1 MKSMIHVE
9 NLVKT
14 FKGNVQAVKGVSFD
28 VEEGEFFSFLGP
40 NGAGKSTT
48 IQMITT
54 LLKPTSGRAE
64 IAGFDVVNEPEQIR
78 RVIGVALQETGIDPQ
93 LTGRELLEMQGNLFG
108 FQSSMARK
116 RADELLELV
125 GLTEDAH
132 RKCGKYSGG
141 MRRRLD
147 LALTLVQNPKVL
159 FLDEPTTGLDPYNR
173 KLIWEE
179 IRSLN
184 KEKGTTIFLTTQ
196 YLEEADELA
205 DRISI
210 INEGKIVASGTQEN
224 LKASIG
230 KDVIDLVFATEEEA
244 MRASGLLARLAGD
257 KKHSGSALR
266 LFMEK
271 GTAKLPEIIRQLDQ
285 ESITPITLNVSPPSL
300 NDVFL
305 NLTGYSIQSEKL
317 KSEESHA

>member
-210 INEGKIVASGTQEN
+210 INEGQIVASGTQEN

-244 MRASGLLARLAGD
+244 MRASGLLARLASD
-257 KKHSGSALR
+257 EKHSGSALR

-271 GTAKLPEIIRQLDQ
+271 GTTKLPEIIRQLDQ

-317 KSEESHA
+317 KREESHA

>member
-14 FKGNVQAVKGVSFD
+14 FKGNLQAVKGISFH
-28 VEEGEFFSFLGP
+28 VAEGEFFSFLGP

-64 IAGFDVVNEPEQIR
+64 IAGFDVMNEPEQIR

-93 LTGRELLEMQGNLFG
+93 LTGRELLEIQGKLFG

-116 RADELLELV
+116 RANELLELV
-125 GLTEDAH
+125 GLTEDAQ

-147 LALTLVQNPKVL
+147 LALTLVQRPKVL

-184 KEKGTTIFLTTQ
+184 KDQGTTIFLTTQ

-210 INEGKIVASGTQEN
+210 INEGKIVASGTQET

-230 KDVIDLVFATEEEA
+230 KDVIDLVFTTEDKAT
-244 MRASGLLARLAGD
+244 RASILLSHLAGEE
-257 KKHSGSALR
+257 KQSGTALR
-266 LFMEK
+266 LFVEN
-271 GTAKLPEIIRQLDQ
+271 GTSKLPEIIRLLDQ
-285 ESITPITLNVSPPSL
+285 ESITPITLNLSPPSL
-300 NDVFL
+300 DDVFL
-305 NLTGYSIQSEKL
+305 NLTGHSIQSDKR
-317 KSEESHA
+317 KREESYS

>member
-1 MKSMIHVE
+1 MIHVE

-14 FKGNVQAVKGVSFD
+14 FKGNVEAVKGVSFD
-28 VEEGEFFSFLGP
+28 VEDGEFFSFLGP

-54 LLKPTSGRAE
+54 LLKPTSGKAE
-64 IAGFDVVNEPEQIR
+64 IAGFDVMNEPEQIR

-93 LTGRELLEMQGNLFG
+93 LTARELLEIQGKLFG
-108 FQSSMARK
+108 FSSSMARK

-125 GLTEDAH
+125 GLTEAAA

-147 LALTLVQNPKVL
+147 LALTLVHTPKVL

-184 KEKGTTIFLTTQ
+184 KERGTTIFLTTQ

-230 KDVIDLVFATEEEA
+230 RDVIDLVFTTEAEA
-244 MRASGLLARLAGD
+244 MRASLLLERLAGD
-257 KKHSGSALR
+257 KQHTGPELR
-266 LFMEK
+266 LFVEK
-271 GTAKLPEIIRQLDQ
+271 GTAKLPEMIRLLDQ
-285 ESITPITLNVSPPSL
+285 ESMTPITLNVSPPSL
-300 NDVFL
+300 DDVFL
-305 NLTGYSIQSEKL
+305 NLTGHSIQTAKI
-317 KSEESHA
+317 KGEESYV

>member
-14 FKGNVQAVKGVSFD
+14 FKGNVQAVRGVSFS
-28 VEEGEFFSFLGP
+28 VEEGEFFAFLGP

-64 IAGFDVVNEPEQIR
+64 IAGFDVMNEPEQIR

-93 LTGRELLEMQGNLFG
+93 LTGRELLEIQGKLFG
-108 FQSSMARK
+108 FQSSVARK

-147 LALTLVQNPKVL
+147 LALTLVQRPKVL

-184 KEKGTTIFLTTQ
+184 KEQGTTIFLTTQ

-230 KDVIDLVFATEEEA
+230 ADVIDLVFSTEEEA
-244 MRASGLLARLAGD
+244 RRASALLARFEGEV
-257 KKHSGSALR
+257 KQSGSELR
-266 LFMEK
+266 LFVEK
-271 GTAKLPEIIRQLDQ
+271 GPAKLPEIIRQLDQ
-285 ESITPITLNVSPPSL
+285 EFITPITLNVSPPSL
-300 NDVFL
+300 DDVFL
-305 NLTGYSIQSEKL
+305 NLTGHTIQAEKL
-317 KSEESHA
+317 KREESHV

>member
-14 FKGNVQAVKGVSFD
+14 FKGNVEAVKGVSFD
-28 VEEGEFFSFLGP
+28 VEEGEFFAFLGP

-48 IQMITT
+48 IQIITT
-54 LLKPTSGRAE
+54 LLKPTSGKAE
-64 IAGFDVVNEPEQIR
+64 IAGFDVTDEPEKIR

-93 LTGRELLEMQGNLFG
+93 LTGREILEIQGKLFG
-108 FQSSMARK
+108 LKSGQARK
-116 RADELLELV
+116 KTDELLELV
-125 GLTEDAH
+125 GLTEAAN

-147 LALTLVQNPKVL
+147 LALTLVQQPKVL

-230 KDVIDLVFATEEEA
+230 KDVIDLVFSTEGEA
-244 MRASGLLARLAGD
+244 MRASSLLGRVTVNQKPLGAG
-257 KKHSGSALR
+257 LR
-266 LFMEK
+266 LFVEK
-271 GTAKLPEIIRQLDQ
+271 GPAKLPEIIRQLDQ
-285 ESITPITLNVSPPSL
+285 ELITPITLNVSPPSL
-300 NDVFL
+300 DDVFL
-305 NLTGYSIQSEKL
+305 NLTGHSIQSEKERERSL
-317 KSEESHA
+317 NA

>member
-1 MKSMIHVE
+1 MKPIIQVE

-28 VEEGEFFSFLGP
+28 VAEGEFFSFLGP

-54 LLKPTSGRAE
+54 LLKPTSGKAE
-64 IAGFDVVNEPEQIR
+64 IAGFDVINEPEQIR

-93 LTGRELLEMQGNLFG
+93 LTGRELLELQGKLFG
-108 FQSSMARK
+108 FPSSMARK

-147 LALTLVQNPKVL
+147 LALTLVQHPKVL

-179 IRSLN
+179 IRFLN

-230 KDVIDLVFATEEEA
+230 KDVIDLAFTKEEEA
-244 MRASGLLARLAGD
+244 MRASVILEPLAD
-257 KKHSGSALR
+257 DVKQSGANLR
-266 LFMEK
+266 LFVEK
-271 GTAKLPEIIRQLDQ
+271 ATAKLPEMIRLLDQ
-285 ESITPITLNVSPPSL
+285 ELITPISLNVSPPSL
-300 NDVFL
+300 DDVFL
-305 NLTGYSIQSEKL
+305 NLTGHSIQSEKL
-317 KSEESHA
+317 KREESFA

>member
-1 MKSMIHVE
+1 MEPMITVE
-9 NLVKT
+9 DLVKT
-14 FKGNVQAVKGVSFD
+14 FKGNVQAVRGVSFD
-28 VEEGEFFSFLGP
+28 VKEGEFFSFLGP

-64 IAGFDVVNEPEQIR
+64 IAGFDVMKEPEQIR
-78 RVIGVALQETGIDPQ
+78 RLIGVALQETGVDPQ
-93 LTGRELLEMQGNLFG
+93 LTGRELLEIQGRLFG
-108 FQSSMARK
+108 FSSSKAKK
-116 RADELLELV
+116 RADELLEIV

-147 LALTLVQNPKVL
+147 LALPLVQFPQIL

-184 KEKGTTIFLTTQ
+184 KENGTTIFLTTQ

-210 INEGKIVASGTQEN
+210 INEGRIVASGTQES

-230 KDVIDLVFATEEEA
+230 RDVIDLVFITEEEA
-244 MRASGLLARLAGD
+244 RRAAALLARLSGD
-257 KKHSGSALR
+257 EKHSGTHLR
-266 LFMEK
+266 LFLEK

-285 ESITPITLNVSPPSL
+285 ESISPMTLNVSPPTL
-300 NDVFL
+300 DDVFL
-305 NLTGYSIQSEKL
+305 NLTGHSIELGKL
-317 KSEESHA
+317 KREGSLA

>member
-1 MKSMIHVE
+1 MKPMIQVE

-14 FKGNVQAVKGVSFD
+14 FKGNVEAVKGVSFV
-28 VEEGEFFSFLGP
+28 VEEGEFFAFLGP
-40 NGAGKSTT
+40 NGAGKSMT

-54 LLKPTSGRAE
+54 LLKPTSGKAE
-64 IAGFDVVNEPEQIR
+64 IAGFDVTDEPEKIR
-78 RVIGVALQETGIDPQ
+78 KVIGVALQETGVDPQ
-93 LTGRELLEMQGNLFG
+93 LTGRELLEIQGKLFG
-108 FQSSMARK
+108 LKPSQARK
-116 RADELLELV
+116 RSDELLELV
-125 GLTEDAH
+125 GLTEAAN

-147 LALTLVQNPKVL
+147 LALTLVQQPKVL

-210 INEGKIVASGTQEN
+210 INKGKIVASDTQEN

-230 KDVIDLVFATEEEA
+230 KDVIDLVFSTEEEA
-244 MRASGLLARLAGD
+244 LHASSLLGRITVNQKPLGAG
-257 KKHSGSALR
+257 LR
-266 LFMEK
+266 LFVEK
-271 GTAKLPEIIRQLDQ
+271 GPAKLPEIIRQLDQ
-285 ESITPITLNVSPPSL
+285 ELITPITLNVSPPSL
-300 NDVFL
+300 DDVFL
-305 NLTGYSIQSEKL
+305 NLTGHSIQSEKDRERSL
-317 KSEESHA
+317 NA

>member
-14 FKGNVQAVKGVSFD
+14 FKGNVQAVKGVSFN
-28 VEEGEFFSFLGP
+28 VEEGEFFAFLGP

-64 IAGFDVVNEPEQIR
+64 IAGFDVMNEPEQIR

-93 LTGRELLEMQGNLFG
+93 LTGRELLEIQGELFG
-108 FQSSMARK
+108 FQSSVARK

-125 GLTEDAH
+125 GLTDDAH

-147 LALTLVQNPKVL
+147 LALTLVQRPKVL

-230 KDVIDLVFATEEEA
+230 KDVIDLVFTTEEEA
-244 MRASGLLARLAGD
+244 RFASGLLARLAGD
-257 KKHSGSALR
+257 EKQSGADLR
-266 LFMEK
+266 LFLEK
-271 GTAKLPEIIRQLDQ
+271 GTSKLPEIIRLLNQ

-300 NDVFL
+300 DDVFL
-305 NLTGYSIQSEKL
+305 NLTGHSIQAEKL
-317 KSEESHA
+317 KREESPV

>member
-14 FKGNVQAVKGVSFD
+14 FKGNVQAVKGVSFNVD
-28 VEEGEFFSFLGP
+28 EGEFFAFLGP

-64 IAGFDVVNEPEQIR
+64 IAGFDVMNEPEQIR

-93 LTGRELLEMQGNLFG
+93 LTGRELLEIQGKLFG

-147 LALTLVQNPKVL
+147 LALTLVQRPKVL

-230 KDVIDLVFATEEEA
+230 KDVIDLVFSTEEEA
-244 MRASGLLARLAGD
+244 RRASALFAHLATD
-257 KKHSGSALR
+257 EKYSGANLR
-266 LFMEK
+266 LYAEK
-271 GTAKLPEIIRQLDQ
+271 GTAKLPEMIRLLDQ

-300 NDVFL
+300 DDVFL
-305 NLTGYSIQSEKL
+305 NLTGHSIKTEKL
-317 KSEESHA
+317 TREESHV

>member
-9 NLVKT
+9 DLVKT

-28 VEEGEFFSFLGP
+28 VDEGEFFSFLGP

-54 LLKPTSGRAE
+54 LLKPTSGTAQ
-64 IAGFDVVNEPEQIR
+64 IAGFDVVNEPEKIR

-93 LTGRELLEMQGNLFG
+93 LTGRELLELQGKLFG
-108 FQSSMARK
+108 FQSREARK

-125 GLTEDAH
+125 GLTDDAH

-147 LALTLVQNPKVL
+147 LALTLVQRPKVL

-179 IRSLN
+179 IRTLN
-184 KEKGTTIFLTTQ
+184 KENGTTIFLTTQ
-196 YLEEADELA
+196 YLEEADVLA

-210 INEGKIVASGTQEN
+210 INEGKIVASGIQAD

-230 KDVIDLVFATEEEA
+230 RDVIDLVFPAEHEA
-244 MRASGLLARLAGD
+244 VRASALLARFAGD
-257 KKHSGSALR
+257 VKQTGSELR
-266 LFMEK
+266 LFAEK
-271 GTAKLPEIIRQLDQ
+271 GAAKLPEIIRQLDQ
-285 ESITPITLNVSPPSL
+285 ELLTPIALNVSPPTL
-300 NDVFL
+300 DDVFL
-305 NLTGYSIQSEKL
+305 NLTGQTIKR
-317 KSEESHA
+317 EELPA

>member
-14 FKGNVQAVKGVSFD
+14 FKGNLQAVKGVSFD

-64 IAGFDVVNEPEQIR
+64 IAGFDVMNEPEHIR

-93 LTGRELLEMQGNLFG
+93 LTGRELLEIQGKLFG
-108 FQSSMARK
+108 FPSGTARK

-125 GLTEDAH
+125 GLTEDAN

-147 LALTLVQNPKVL
+147 LALTLVQRPKVL

-179 IRSLN
+179 IRYLN
-184 KEKGTTIFLTTQ
+184 KDQGTTIFLTTQ

-210 INEGKIVASGTQEN
+210 INEGKIVASGTQET

-230 KDVIDLVFATEEEA
+230 RDVIDLVFTSEDEAT
-244 MRASGLLARLAGD
+244 RASILLARLAGD
-257 KKHSGSALR
+257 EKRSGAGLR
-266 LFMEK
+266 LFVEK
-271 GTAKLPEIIRQLDQ
+271 GRHPNCQK
-285 ESITPITLNVSPPSL
+285 
-300 NDVFL
+300 
-305 NLTGYSIQSEKL
+305 
-317 KSEESHA
+317 

>member
-257 KKHSGSALR
+257 EKHSGSALR

-317 KSEESHA
+317 KREESHA

>member
-1 MKSMIHVE
+1 MNSIIHVE

-14 FKGNVQAVKGVSFD
+14 FKGDVQAVKGVSFD
-28 VEEGEFFSFLGP
+28 IQEGEFFSFLGP

-54 LLKPTSGRAE
+54 LLKPTSGKAE
-64 IAGFDVVNEPEQIR
+64 IAGFDVINEPEKIR

-93 LTGRELLEMQGNLFG
+93 LTGRELLEIQGKLFG
-108 FQSSMARK
+108 FNSREARK
-116 RADELLELV
+116 RANELLELV
-125 GLTEDAH
+125 GLTEDAL
-132 RKCGKYSGG
+132 RKSGNYSGG

-147 LALTLVQNPKVL
+147 LALTLVQRPKIL

-179 IRSLN
+179 MRSLN
-184 KEKGTTIFLTTQ
+184 KENGTTIFLTTQ

-210 INEGKIVASGTQEN
+210 INEGRIVASDTQKN

-230 KDVIDLVFATEEEA
+230 QDVIDLVFTTKEEA
-244 MRASGLLARLAGD
+244 DRASLLLERLTGEKAQ
-257 KKHSGSALR
+257 SGSELR
-266 LFMEK
+266 LFVEQ
-271 GTAKLPEIIRQLDQ
+271 GTGKLPEIIRQLDQ
-285 ESITPITLNVSPPSL
+285 ESITPISLNVSPPSL
-300 NDVFL
+300 DDVFL
-305 NLTGYSIQSEKL
+305 NLTGHPIQSEKL
-317 KSEESHA
+317 IKAGSIV

>member
-14 FKGNVQAVKGVSFD
+14 FKGNLQAVKGVSFD
-28 VEEGEFFSFLGP
+28 VAEGEFFSFLGP

-64 IAGFDVVNEPEQIR
+64 IAGFDVMNEPEQIR

-93 LTGRELLEMQGNLFG
+93 LTGRELLEIQGKLFG

-132 RKCGKYSGG
+132 RKCGKFSGG

-147 LALTLVQNPKVL
+147 LALTLVQRPKVL

-184 KEKGTTIFLTTQ
+184 KDQGTTIFLTTQ
-196 YLEEADELA
+196 YLEEADALA

-210 INEGKIVASGTQEN
+210 INEGKIVASGTQET

-230 KDVIDLVFATEEEA
+230 KDVIDLVFTTEDEA
-244 MRASGLLARLAGD
+244 MRASILLARLAGEE
-257 KKHSGSALR
+257 KQSGTVLR
-266 LFMEK
+266 LFVEN
-271 GTAKLPEIIRQLDQ
+271 GTSKLPEIIRLLDQ
-285 ESITPITLNVSPPSL
+285 ESITPITLNLSPPSL
-300 NDVFL
+300 DDVFL
-305 NLTGYSIQSEKL
+305 KLTGHSIQSDKL
-317 KSEESHA
+317 KREESYS

>member
-210 INEGKIVASGTQEN
+210 INEGQIVASGTQEN

-244 MRASGLLARLAGD
+244 MRASRLLARLAGD
-257 KKHSGSALR
+257 EKHSGSALR

-317 KSEESHA
+317 KREESHA